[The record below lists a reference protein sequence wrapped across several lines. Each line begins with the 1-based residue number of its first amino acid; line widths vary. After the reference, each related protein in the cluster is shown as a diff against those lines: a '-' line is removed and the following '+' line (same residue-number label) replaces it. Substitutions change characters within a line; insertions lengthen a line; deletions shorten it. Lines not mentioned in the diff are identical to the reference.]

1 MSFYLSVDVIGNDII
16 ERFINN
22 HGTEEVRRIPYEPT
36 MFIHCNDETKYKDI
50 YGKYCLPKRFSS
62 INDCR
67 QWQQK
72 TKGVV
77 EVLGMDDF
85 KLAYISD
92 TYKGEIEY
100 DKSKIRVVN
109 FDIEVT
115 GKDFPKPNVAEY
127 EIDAITHYDS
137 VDDRYYVFDL
147 LNSMYANVSKWCP
160 TKAALPES
168 EGGDNIPQHILD
180 KVVYMTFDKEKD
192 LLLALIQLWREK
204 PPAVLTGWNIEG
216 FDIPYIM
223 NRIKNVLGPTH
234 VKLMSPFGKVTS
246 KVITGKFGDEQ
257 EVFTIRGIS
266 VLDYLDLYK
275 KFSFT
280 NQPSYKLDFIAEAEV
295 GMNKMSYD
303 GPINKLRETDHQRYI
318 SYNIIDVYC
327 VKEIDVKRGF
337 IDLALS
343 MGYYA
348 KMNIESVMSP
358 IKTWDAIIF
367 NSAKEDNVVIPEIKH
382 HIKESYPGAKVLE
395 PESGAYPYI
404 MSFDLTSLYP
414 SIIRQVGISPETIV
428 GQFKSYP
435 IEDYINRSAPKP
447 SEEYSCSPN
456 GWMYDK
462 VKEGII
468 PREIAKVFFQRKA
481 WKGKM
486 LPSKRNAEL
495 IEKML
500 QKFKKD

>member
-1 MSFYLSVDVIGNDII
+1 MSFYLAVDVIGGEII
-16 ERFINN
+16 ERFINE
-22 HGTEEVRRIPYEPT
+22 HGIEELRRVPYGPV
-36 MFIHCNDETKYKDI
+36 MFTHCNDETKYKDI
-50 YGKYCLPKRFSS
+50 YGKYCLPRRFDS
-62 INDCR
+62 INDCH

-72 TKGVV
+72 TRGVV

-92 TYKGEIEY
+92 TYKGEVEY
-100 DKSKIRVVN
+100 DKSKIRVAN

-115 GKDFPKPNVAEY
+115 GDDFPNPMVAKY

-147 LNSMYANVSKWCP
+147 LNSLSAKVSKWCP
-160 TKAALPES
+160 IKAAAPES
-168 EGGDNIPQHILD
+168 EGGDEIPQHILD
-180 KVVYMTFDKEKD
+180 KVVYMPFDTEKE
-192 LLLALIQLWREK
+192 LLLELIRLWREK

-223 NRIKNVLGPTH
+223 NRIKNVLGMTH
-234 VKLMSPFGKVTS
+234 VRLMSPFGKVTS
-246 KVITGKFGDEQ
+246 KTITSKFGDEQ

-280 NQPSYKLDFIAEAEV
+280 NQPSYKLDFIAEAEI
-295 GMNKMSYD
+295 GKNKMSYD

-318 SYNIIDVYC
+318 SYNIIDVDC
-327 VKEIDVKRGF
+327 VKEIDEKRGF

-367 NSAKEDNVVIPEIKH
+367 NSAKADNIVIPELKNN
-382 HIKESYPGAKVLE
+382 IKETYPGAKVLE
-395 PESGAYPYI
+395 PAPGAYPYV
-404 MSFDLTSLYP
+404 MSFDLTSLKCM
-414 SIIRQVGISPETIV
+414 G
-428 GQFKSYP
+428 
-435 IEDYINRSAPKP
+435 
-447 SEEYSCSPN
+447 
-456 GWMYDK
+456 
-462 VKEGII
+462 
-468 PREIAKVFFQRKA
+468 
-481 WKGKM
+481 
-486 LPSKRNAEL
+486 L
-495 IEKML
+495 
-500 QKFKKD
+500 